1 MAKQLS
7 EKEIEE
13 IKKGFEKNLSTL
25 ENQKNKTDKIKN
37 QMNSL
42 AKKAKK
48 DFQKKLKSKFK
59 KKLLGIVV
67 TPPQPQPNQ
76 KSEQKPEIIVF
87 LKSKKADNIA
97 DMLKEKAEFDKEVQK
112 IASST
117 LKNEEVNLL
126 LLDELWD
133 MCLKSKYEIL
143 SMIAM
148 GHIVYDTGMLSA
160 LKLAEVHK
168 MKVLRK
174 FEKYVV
180 SYVIGGSLIRGTAVE
195 GSDIDTYVV
204 IDDTDVTRLTS
215 SELKQRL
222 MSMIYQFAH
231 EASAVTGIKNELNV
245 QVYVLTDM
253 WNSIKNAH
261 PVIFTFLRDGI
272 PLYDR
277 GMFAPWKLLLKKGK
291 ITPSPEAVDQY
302 TKSGKQLLERTKSKL
317 KEIAME
323 DFFWATC
330 TPTQGALMMAGIPP
344 GAPKE
349 VAAQLEQAFVKKGLL
364 EEKYLKIWKQILDL
378 RKNIEYGK
386 IKEVDISTVQEMFP
400 LIEKYLERLDK
411 LMDTVEDEK
420 VKEAIDDLYEKSFEE
435 SCAALSMLGIS
446 KVCKKD
452 LISLFRKNLV
462 ERKLAPLR
470 YLDLLKKIQD
480 LKKTK
485 KSTRQQIASLRFEQS
500 QMIRD
505 IYNMIRAEKGSKI
518 EKYKVK
524 VEYERGKKN
533 ATLWLLGEKAFV
545 INEEKGKSK
554 IRKYAI
560 TKSGELKNPKTSSL
574 TEMDKEVTKFA
585 EKPTILTKKTIESL
599 KKILA
604 DDMKIVIG

>member
-7 EKEIEE
+7 KEDIENM
-13 IKKGFEKNLSTL
+13 KKGAEKNLSEL
-25 ENQKNKTDKIKN
+25 NSKKIDASKIKK
-37 QMNSL
+37 QMTSL
-42 AKKAKK
+42 SKKAKK
-48 DFQKKLKSKFK
+48 DFQKKLKSKFQ

-67 TPPQPQPNQ
+67 TPPQPNPD
-76 KSEQKPEIIVF
+76 KKVEPKPEIIV
-87 LKSKKADNIA
+87 LCKSKKTDNIA
-97 DMLKEKAEFDKEVQK
+97 ELLKEKSELDTELQK
-112 IASST
+112 ITSST

-148 GHIVYDTGMLSA
+148 GEIVYDTGMLSA

-168 MKVLRK
+168 MKVLQK

-180 SYVIGGSLIRGTAVE
+180 SYVIGGSLIRGTDVE

-215 SELKQRL
+215 SELKTRL

-231 EASAVTGIKNELNV
+231 EASQITGIKREFQI

-302 TKSGKQLLERTKSKL
+302 TKSGKQLLERTKAKL
-317 KEIAME
+317 KEIAQE

-349 VAAQLEQAFVKKGLL
+349 VAAQLEETFVKPGLL
-364 EEKYLKIWKQILDL
+364 EKKYLSIWKQIVDL
-378 RKNIEYGK
+378 RKGIEYGK
-386 IKEVDISTVQEMFP
+386 IKDVDASTIQEMFP
-400 LIEKYLERLDK
+400 LVEKYLERLDK
-411 LMDTVEDEK
+411 LMDTLEDSK
-420 VKEAIDDLYEKSFEE
+420 IKEAIDDLYEKSFEE
-435 SCAALSMLGIS
+435 SCAALSMIGIS

-452 LISLFRKNLV
+452 IIPLFTKNLV
-462 ERKLAPLR
+462 NKKLAPTR
-470 YLDLLKKIQD
+470 YIDILKKIQD
-480 LKKTK
+480 LKKSK
-485 KSTRQQIASLRFEQS
+485 NSTRQQIASLEFEQS
-500 QMIRD
+500 QLIRD
-505 IYNMIRAEKGSKI
+505 IYDMIRANKGTKI
-518 EKYKVK
+518 EKYKVN
-524 VEYERGKKN
+524 VEYNKGKGS
-533 ATLWLLGEKAFV
+533 ASLWLLGDKAFIV
-545 INEEKGKSK
+545 SEEKGKSK
-554 IRKYAI
+554 IKEYKL
-560 TKSGELKNPKTSSL
+560 TKSGELQYSKMSSL
-574 TEMDKEVTKFA
+574 AEMDKVVSKFS
-585 EKPTILTKKTIESL
+585 EKPTIMTKKTIDSL